1 MPLPVIFLISAF
13 PKSKWTREHNPFSA
27 LIPLWQKLLITQ
39 VRVLKIWTKQII
51 KVITVITEVSD
62 SKLDI
67 YTVIVIRVTG
77 KILRQRGWI
86 HVSSLIFLQDCVT
99 SKCSIYIYL
108 IGCHLYF
115 RRLILYCLAV
125 LCKMAEMRLSL
136 TLSRH
141 QLLRWEIFC
150 FSSSYNFYVLMY
162 VLIMMFSHFLT

>member
-1 MPLPVIFLISAF
+1 MPLPLIFLISAF

-62 SKLDI
+62 CKLDI
-67 YTVIVIRVTG
+67 YTVISWLG
-77 KILRQRGWI
+77 SQERGWI

-150 FSSSYNFYVLMY
+150 FLSSYNFYVLMY